1 MSGEEK
7 GLYYVRIHQINGKI
21 LVAVCDEE
29 ILGKEFRKGDIVLS
43 ISSEFYKGERVDLR
57 RVIELILESDIAVI
71 TGKRIVNELIKAGL
85 AVPEAVL
92 KIGDQLHV
100 QIIKSVYRV

>member
-1 MSGEEK
+1 MDKENE

-29 ILGKEFRKGDIVLS
+29 ILGKEFRKGDLVLS
-43 ISSEFYKGERVDLR
+43 VSSEFYGGERVDLKQ
-57 RVIELILESDIAVI
+57 VIELIIESDIAVV
-71 TGKRIVNELIKAGL
+71 TGKRIVSELIKAGL

-92 KIGDQLHV
+92 RIGDQLHI
-100 QIIKSVYRV
+100 QIIKSVYRM

>member
-1 MSGEEK
+1 MSEEGE
-7 GLYYVRIHQINGKI
+7 GLYYVRIHRINGKI

-29 ILGKEFRKGDIVLS
+29 ILGKEFRKGDLVLS
-43 ISSEFYKGERVDLR
+43 ISSEFYRGERVDLKQ
-57 RVIELILESDIAVI
+57 VIELIIESDIAVV

-92 KIGDQLHV
+92 RIGDQLHI
-100 QIIKSVYRV
+100 QIVKSVYRV

>member
-1 MSGEEK
+1 MSEEGG
-7 GLYYVRIHQINGKI
+7 GLYYVRIHRINGKI

-29 ILGKEFRKGDIVLS
+29 ILGKEFRKGDLVLS
-43 ISSEFYKGERVDLR
+43 ISSEFYRGERVDLKQ
-57 RVIELILESDIAVI
+57 VIELIIESDIAVV

-92 KIGDQLHV
+92 RIGDQLHI
-100 QIIKSVYRV
+100 QIVKSVYRV